1 MEAYRRLT
9 DCLAFV
15 KSRTAFIPATALVL
29 GSGLGSFAEEIA
41 AEAIINYRDIP
52 GFPAS
57 TVPGH
62 AGRFVLGRLNGLPV
76 IAMQGRVHYY
86 EGYSMEE
93 VVLPIRL
100 MGMLGAKNLLLTNAA
115 GAMGTGFVPGTLMR
129 IVDQLSLFVP
139 SPLIGSNLEALGTRF
154 PDMSAIYDRQLGK
167 RINEAARELDIPLR
181 EGVYAQLTGPQ
192 YESPA
197 EIRALRA
204 LGADAVGMSTACEA
218 IAANHMGLRVAGI
231 SCVTNLASG
240 MNATP
245 LSHAEV
251 HETADRVAAEFRK
264 LVALSIAKFG
274 EVSLIQKSNF

>member
-1 MEAYRRLT
+1 MEAYKRLT
-9 DCLAFV
+9 DCLDFV
-15 KSRTAFIPATALVL
+15 KSKTAFVPETALVL
-29 GSGLGSFAEEIA
+29 GSGLGGFAEEIE
-41 AEAIINYRDIP
+41 AEAVINYRDIP

-62 AGRFVLGRLNGLPV
+62 AGRFVLGRLNGLSV

-100 MGMLGAKNLLLTNAA
+100 MGMLGAKVLLLTNAA
-115 GAMGTGFVPGTLMR
+115 GGMGTGFVPGTLMR

-139 SPLIGSNLEALGTRF
+139 SPLIGPNLEALGTRF
-154 PDMSAIYDRQLGK
+154 PDMSAIYDKQLGE
-167 RINEAARELDIPLR
+167 RINEAARELEIPLR
-181 EGVYAQLTGPQ
+181 EGVYAQLTGSQ

-231 SCVTNLASG
+231 SCITNLASG
-240 MNATP
+240 MNTVP

-251 HETADRVAAEFRK
+251 QETADRVAAEFKK

-274 EVSLIQKSNF
+274 EICEERV

>member
-1 MEAYRRLT
+1 MEAYKRLT
-9 DCLAFV
+9 DCLDFV
-15 KSRTAFIPATALVL
+15 KSKTTFVPETALVL
-29 GSGLGSFAEEIA
+29 GSGLGGFAEEIE
-41 AEAIINYRDIP
+41 AEAVINYRDIP

-62 AGRFVLGRLNGLPV
+62 AGRFVLGRLNGLSV

-100 MGMLGAKNLLLTNAA
+100 MGMLGAKVLLLTNAA
-115 GAMGTGFVPGTLMR
+115 GGMGTGFVPGTLMR

-139 SPLIGSNLEALGTRF
+139 SPLIGPNLEALGTRF
-154 PDMSAIYDRQLGK
+154 PDMSAIYDKQLGE
-167 RINEAARELDIPLR
+167 RINEAARELEIPLR

-231 SCVTNLASG
+231 SCITNLASG
-240 MNATP
+240 MNAVP

-251 HETADRVAAEFRK
+251 QETADRVAAEFKK

-274 EVSLIQKSNF
+274 EICEERV